1 MPTKFKIF
9 AIAAALAAGTSS
21 AAMEALASVGYR
33 LPDTCTEGY
42 IYYNGLCRRVPPP
55 PGCGNPVTGTGA
67 ANTLT
72 GGSTSSAACPCGAGS
87 VYSLGYCYPRP

>member
-42 IYYNGLCRRVPPP
+42 IYYNGLCLA
-55 PGCGNPVTGTGA
+55 GA
-67 ANTLT
+67 A
-72 GGSTSSAACPCGAGS
+72 AAGVRQPCNRHWNRKYAD
-87 VYSLGYCYPRP
+87 RR